1 MKRFPF
7 VLLFLLPLFT
17 FSGCSCKLQT
27 KVEKQILKVTGG
39 KFTVKVYNGGKLVAQ
54 YRGDG
59 YVWFEESNSKRHTG
73 VVTFK
78 DERGH
83 IVRVGAFGGV
93 VIVEYE

>member
-1 MKRFPF
+1 VKKLIFS
-7 VLLFLLPLFT
+7 LFLFLSLLT

-39 KFTVKVYNGGKLVAQ
+39 KFTVKVYSGGKLVAQ
-54 YRGDG
+54 YKGNG
-59 YVWFEESNSKRHTG
+59 YVWFEETDSKRHTG

-78 DERGH
+78 DDKGR
-83 IVRVGAFGGV
+83 IVRVGAFGGL